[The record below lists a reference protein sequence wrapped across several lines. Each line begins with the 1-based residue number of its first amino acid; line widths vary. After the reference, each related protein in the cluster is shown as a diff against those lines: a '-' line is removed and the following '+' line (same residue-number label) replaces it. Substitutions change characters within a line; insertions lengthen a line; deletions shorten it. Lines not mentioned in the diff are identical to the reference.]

1 MDISIRSCL
10 TAGVATIT
18 AAAIIFVPSVAET
31 PPPAAPPAPVH
42 VVSPPIKLT
51 AQVQPVVTAT
61 DLPGLLVEWL
71 QRIIVPP
78 SASQPVP
85 TPQFPPVVAP
95 TSIGSSIKSAYNA
108 VEPWVQWG
116 FDLAAYAIGWVPYV
130 GLLAPPDHDL
140 STTSANA
147 SRAASRSTSPT
158 GSTGTSASSRDWST
172 SASTPSTRSSSWPM
186 TN

>member
-31 PPPAAPPAPVH
+31 PPPAAPPAQVQ
-42 VVSPPIKLT
+42 VVSPPITLT

-95 TSIGSSIKSAYNA
+95 TSIGSSIKSVYNA
-108 VEPWVQWG
+108 VEPWVRWG
-116 FDLAAYAIGWVPYV
+116 FDLAAYAVGWVPYV
-130 GLLAPPDHDL
+130 GWLAPPDHDL
-140 STTSANA
+140 LQLRRTHRTQHHVQHRRLA
-147 SRAASRSTSPT
+147 RREDQLGP
-158 GSTGTSASSRDWST
+158 GIGQRRHRHHQLVHL
-172 SASTPSTRSSSWPM
+172 PGQ
-186 TN
+186 

>member
-1 MDISIRSCL
+1 MRYRRRRH
-10 TAGVATIT
+10 IT

-31 PPPAAPPAPVH
+31 PPPAAPPAQVQ

-95 TSIGSSIKSAYNA
+95 TSIGSSIKIGLQRRRA
-108 VEPWVQWG
+108 VG
-116 FDLAAYAIGWVPYV
+116 AV
-130 GLLAPPDHDL
+130 GL
-140 STTSANA
+140 
-147 SRAASRSTSPT
+147 RS
-158 GSTGTSASSRDWST
+158 G
-172 SASTPSTRSSSWPM
+172 
-186 TN
+186 